1 MGETKMANEIWE
13 TIFKNRG
20 KVSTKESDR
29 EPDICGI
36 CGNDKSQ
43 AQRDEEGKT
52 ICEAAEEN
60 CPESKII

>member
-1 MGETKMANEIWE
+1 MGETKMANEVWE
-13 TIFKNRG
+13 TIFK
-20 KVSTKESDR
+20 DR
-29 EPDICGI
+29 RKISSREGDQKPDICGI

>member
-1 MGETKMANEIWE
+1 MANEVWE
-13 TIFKNRG
+13 TIFKDRG
-20 KVSTKESDR
+20 KISTKESDR

-43 AQRDEEGKT
+43 AQRDEEGKA

>member
-1 MGETKMANEIWE
+1 MGKTKMANEIWE
-13 TIFKNRG
+13 TIFKDRG
-20 KVSTKESDR
+20 KVSSRESNQ

-43 AQRDEEGKT
+43 APRNEEGET